1 MAFGITYHHC
11 SEQVIQEIEAI
22 ITDWQSLKNE
32 MQVHTSGSTGKPRLI
47 KHERNQVIASAER
60 TNSFFNLRETS
71 SVLLCISP
79 QTIGGKMVI
88 IRALVGNY
96 AVHCVQAQKN
106 PFIQLPIDLHVDF
119 ASLVPYQLTEI
130 VATDPTLLKRVG
142 KILIGGAN
150 IPTILEETCAK
161 IHDNCFVGYGMTET
175 ISHIALRKLKN
186 SYYSVLD
193 GVRITQLNNETIIN
207 DSKISIESLV
217 VSDIIE
223 SLNEQQFKWIG
234 RSDFVINS
242 GGIKIHPEQLE
253 SIVST
258 YLTTPFII
266 SSIDD
271 RQLGECCVLVSEM
284 PISEELFEKI
294 QKACS
299 NAFGNYYQPKKVII
313 ATVSYLING
322 KIDRINTR
330 LSINRNHD

>member
-1 MAFGITYHHC
+1 MAFGVTYHHC
-11 SEQVIQEIEAI
+11 SEQVIQEIESI
-22 ITDWQSLKNE
+22 ITDWRSLKNE
-32 MQVHTSGSTGKPRLI
+32 VQVYTSGSTGKPRLI
-47 KHERNQVIASAER
+47 KHARNQVIASAER
-60 TNSFFNLRETS
+60 TNSFFNLTATS

-96 AVHCVQAQKN
+96 EVHCVQAQKN
-106 PFIQLPIDLHVDF
+106 PFVQLPANLNVDF

-130 VATDPTLLKRVG
+130 VATDPNLLKRVG

-150 IPTILEETCAK
+150 LPAFLEETCAQ

-175 ISHIALRKLKN
+175 ISHIALRKLN
-186 SYYSVLD
+186 NPYYSVLE
-193 GVRITQLNNETIIN
+193 GVNITQLNNETIIN
-207 DSKISIESLV
+207 DSKIRVENLV

-258 YLTTPFII
+258 YIATPFII

-271 RQLGECCVLVSEM
+271 QQLGECCVLVSET
-284 PISEELFEKI
+284 PISDELFKNI
-294 QKACS
+294 QDACS

-313 ATVSYLING
+313 ASVSYLING
-322 KIDRINTR
+322 KIDRIKTR
-330 LSINRNHD
+330 LSINSKHD

>member
-11 SEQVIQEIEAI
+11 SKQVIQEIESI
-22 ITDWQSLKNE
+22 ITDWQSMKNE
-32 MQVHTSGSTGKPRLI
+32 IQVHTSGSTGKPRLI
-47 KHERNQVIASAER
+47 KHARNQVIASAER

-96 AVHCVQAQKN
+96 TVHCVQAQKN
-106 PFIQLPIDLHVDF
+106 PFVQLPIDLHVDF
-119 ASLVPYQLTEI
+119 ASLVPYQLAEI
-130 VATDPTLLKRVG
+130 VATEPTLLKRVG

-150 IPTILEETCAK
+150 IPALLEETCAK
-161 IHDNCFVGYGMTET
+161 IHANCFIGFGMTET
-175 ISHIALRKLKN
+175 ISHIALRKLN
-186 SYYSVLD
+186 NPYYSVLE
-193 GVRITQLNNETIIN
+193 GVRVTQLNNETIIN
-207 DSKISIESLV
+207 DSKISVENLV
-217 VSDIIE
+217 VSDSIE

-253 SIVST
+253 SIVAT
-258 YLTTPFII
+258 YIATPFII

-271 RQLGECCVLVSEM
+271 QQLGECCVLVSEA
-284 PISEELFEKI
+284 PVTTELFKNI
-294 QKACS
+294 QDACS

-313 ATVSYLING
+313 ATISYLNNG
-322 KIDRINTR
+322 KIDRIKTR
-330 LSINRNHD
+330 FSINEKHD